1 MIVMTHRTQ
10 LLRILQHAPFFI
22 LKRKLTFCFRLRW
35 IATMSTQTATC
46 QGPELISEKEI
57 GINDVLCGRGTKH
70 CYTAGNNMCYKLVNH
85 FIPDY
90 ARAKKV
96 DKTVISIVIVEAV
109 QNATPP
115 GRFLSKHSDT
125 KSKWKE
131 IIDHKAREKT
141 SQLLRETVMVG
152 RANTK
157 TMYQKKKID
166 RIIREV
172 HNPRDKVESGSSQQT
187 QQVRLGIF
195 YWHHQWS

>member
-1 MIVMTHRTQ
+1 
-10 LLRILQHAPFFI
+10 
-22 LKRKLTFCFRLRW
+22 
-35 IATMSTQTATC
+35 MSTQTATR

-70 CYTAGNNMCYKLVNH
+70 CYTAGNKMCHKLVNH

-131 IIDHKAREKT
+131 IVDHKARDKT

-157 TMYQKKKID
+157 TMLTELLERFTIQG
-166 RIIREV
+166 IRSRADQVSKRNTLYSEFSTGTING
-172 HNPRDKVESGSSQQT
+172 HNMQSFRPSG
-187 QQVRLGIF
+187 LGNSTGTING
-195 YWHHQWS
+195 HM